1 MFKLKEG
8 EQSVAYTMCSSSRN
22 VNIPTPLKTTLCT
35 THDYTYGFAPIG
47 IDRHLYNEFL
57 DIPIPREKVF
67 NKHWEK
73 NMMSSML
80 FGVYAAVISK

>member
-1 MFKLKEG
+1 MHHMFKLKEG
-8 EQSVAYTMCSSSRN
+8 EQSVACTMCSSSRN
-22 VNIPTPLKTTLCT
+22 VNIRCT

-57 DIPIPREKVF
+57 NIPIPREKVF